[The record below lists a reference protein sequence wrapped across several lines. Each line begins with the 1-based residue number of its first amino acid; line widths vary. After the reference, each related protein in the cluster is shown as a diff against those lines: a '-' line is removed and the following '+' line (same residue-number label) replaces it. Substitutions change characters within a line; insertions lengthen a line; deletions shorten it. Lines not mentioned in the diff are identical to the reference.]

1 MSNTS
6 YHQPRIE
13 IEPTKLLARTIYA
26 HTGYVSSVAF
36 FGPQCDRLI
45 TGSYDETAKLW
56 DLKTGRSLQKFQ
68 GHTDG
73 VTFAILG
80 PDGRVLTASEDR
92 TLRVWDV
99 DTGDCLRVIRSHS
112 GSVTS
117 LCMAGPDRIITGS
130 SDKKLRVFDIGGHLC
145 GETELDSEILAV
157 ASPPLPVQRRRP
169 SRGGGRGSRGNGG
182 GGRKADGDQF
192 LRTDSNSNTAPAVV
206 RILACG
212 GTYIPAPTKPMLC
225 SVDVKTKPTSNAVV
239 EDDVSGGRPE
249 GSNLC
254 TGRSE
259 YDDDDERTAAMEAG
273 MITCV
278 AISAAGARGR
288 GILATGSYDKG
299 VRVLH
304 NVLSSDRDSS
314 DKTHR
319 SSPRKGASPPPVTMR
334 LLGRHKDGVR
344 SVAISADGRWVVS
357 GDREGRMKVWEVPQ
371 EAPSAADGPLCRA
384 EAEFEAHKG
393 YVYALCMSPDA
404 RTVVSGGSDRAFRVW
419 DLSLIVYARRMVLN
433 RLRALWTAGR
443 LRRARQKRHS
453 SSSRSSVSPKR
464 SGGGKG
470 GKAGVQVLKAF
481 NGSREQRQQ
490 ILENLF
496 ALPEII
502 YAKVLMYV

>member
-1 MSNTS
+1 MKT
-6 YHQPRIE
+6 Q
-13 IEPTKLLARTIYA
+13 
-26 HTGYVSSVAF
+26 
-36 FGPQCDRLI
+36 
-45 TGSYDETAKLW
+45 LW
-56 DLKTGRSLQKFQ
+56 DLKTGLSLQKFQ

-73 VTFAILG
+73 VTFVMPG
-80 PDGRVLTASEDR
+80 PDGCVLTASEDR

-99 DTGDCLRVIRSHS
+99 DTGDCLRIIRSHS

-117 LCMAGPDRIITGS
+117 LCMAGADRIVTGS
-130 SDKKLRVFDIGGHLC
+130 SDKKLRVFDISGHLC

-157 ASPPLPVQRRRP
+157 ASPPLPVPRKRP
-169 SRGGGRGSRGNGG
+169 SRGGGRGGRRGSEWA
-182 GGRKADGDQF
+182 RKDDTEQPRA
-192 LRTDSNSNTAPAVV
+192 DSNNPPAPPVV

-212 GTYIPAPTKPMLC
+212 GTYIPTPTKPMLR
-225 SVDVKTKPTSNAVV
+225 SVDVDTKPTEDAVAGN
-239 EDDVSGGRPE
+239 ELARPDK
-249 GSNLC
+249 SNLC

-259 YDDDDERTAAMEAG
+259 YDDDDEHEAAKEAG
-273 MITCV
+273 MMTCV

-304 NVLSSDRDSS
+304 NVLSSDRDSNQ
-314 DKTHR
+314 R
-319 SSPRKGASPPPVTMR
+319 PLPSSAKNGTASPPPPVTMR

-344 SVAISADGRWVVS
+344 AVAISADGRWVVS

-371 EAPSAADGPLCRA
+371 EAPPGGDGPSPCEA

-419 DLSLIVYARRMVLN
+419 DLSLVVYARRMGLN

-443 LRRARQKRHS
+443 LRRARQKRNS
-453 SSSRSSVSPKR
+453 TSTSSRSSASPRR
-464 SGGGKG
+464 SGGGG
-470 GKAGVQVLKAF
+470 GKGGVQVLKAF
-481 NGSREQRQQ
+481 DGSREQRQQ
-490 ILENLF
+490 ILEGLF